1 MASFALELRQLRKAY
16 SPSVVPVANLS
27 LQLQPGEFLTL
38 LGPSGC
44 GKSTTL
50 RLIAG
55 LDQPTSGSLWLGDRE
70 ITNLPP
76 GDRDM
81 AMVFQSYALY
91 PHLSVRQN
99 LTLGLQIRRMPPAEI
114 EQRLQ
119 QVAHN
124 LELEH
129 LLDRRPAQL
138 SGGQRQRVALG
149 RALVRQ
155 PSVFLLDE
163 PLSNLDA
170 LLREQVRAQMKALFS
185 QQASPVVY
193 VTHDQT
199 EALSLS
205 HRIAILNGGH
215 LQQLDRP
222 DRIYQ
227 APANAF
233 VAGFIGSPRMNLL
246 PLPVQSAQAWLG
258 THALPTPPHL
268 ASRSQVLW
276 GLRPEHLKLA
286 TVDAD
291 SAIPVQLQLTENLGM
306 QRLLTVAIAATP
318 ELQLRLLVP
327 TDQPIPTD
335 LQVTF
340 DSQTQHWFCPVTD
353 ERL

>member
-55 LDQPTSGSLWLGDRE
+55 LDQPTSGSIWLGDRE
-70 ITNLPP
+70 ITALPP

-99 LTLGLQIRRMPPAEI
+99 LTLGLQIRRMSAVEI

-185 QQASPVVY
+185 QQDSPVVY

-205 HRIAILNGGH
+205 HRIAILNGGQ
-215 LQQLDRP
+215 LQQLDTP

-246 PLPVQSAQAWLG
+246 PLPVQSGQAWLG
-258 THALPTPPHL
+258 SHALPIPTQL

-286 TVDAD
+286 TLGAER
-291 SAIPVQLQLTENLGM
+291 AIPVQLQLLENLGM
-306 QRLLTVAIAATP
+306 QRLLTVAIAANP
-318 ELQLRLLVP
+318 AVQLRLLVP
-327 TDQPIPTD
+327 SDQPIPTD

-340 DSQTQHWFCPVTD
+340 DSESQHWFCPSTGD
-353 ERL
+353 RL

>member
-1 MASFALELRQLRKAY
+1 MTALELRQLRKAY
-16 SPSVVPVANLS
+16 SSTVVPLANLS
-27 LQLQPGEFLTL
+27 LQLQAGEFLTL

-55 LDQPTSGSLWLGDRE
+55 LETPTSGSIWLGDRE
-70 ITNLPP
+70 VTQFEP
-76 GDRDM
+76 GQRDM

-99 LTLGLQIRRMPPAEI
+99 LILGLQIRRTPDREI

-170 LLREQVRAQMKALFS
+170 LLREQVRAQMKVLFAN
-185 QQASPVVY
+185 QTSPVVY

-205 HRIAILNGGH
+205 HRIAILQGGQ
-215 LQQLDRP
+215 LQQIDTP
-222 DRIYQ
+222 DRIYR

-246 PLPVQSAQAWLG
+246 TLPIQAGQAWLG
-258 THALPTPPHL
+258 SQPIALPTTL
-268 ASRSQVLW
+268 QGRSQVLW

-286 TVDAD
+286 IAEAEP
-291 SAIPVQLQLTENLGM
+291 SIPVQLLLNENLGM
-306 QRLLTVAIAATP
+306 QRLLTVAIAASP
-318 ELQLRLLVP
+318 EVQMRLVIP
-327 TDQPIPTD
+327 ADQPLPSE
-335 LQVTF
+335 LAVTF
-340 DSQTQHWFCPVTD
+340 SAADQHWFCPD
-353 ERL
+353 RGDRLAI